1 MANDLSSKYIGAIFS
16 FSLVILMQIGFILLE
31 VGAVRKKS
39 TINILIKNI
48 AIICLGT
55 AIYWMFGVGFSF
67 GCNDNNVF
75 IGTND
80 FFPEN
85 NEDRNIASQ
94 MGFALAATTIISG
107 SVAERCELMP
117 FFVISLVTTGFI
129 YPVVSHWIWS
139 DCGFLNMTNYENRIF
154 GVGSLDVAGDGAV
167 HCVGGIIA
175 LSYSYWLG
183 PRTNRFYIEK
193 GVMKQN
199 PIRGQ
204 SNTFGTIG
212 CLFLLVGWFGFNTN
226 GMFTNPL
233 FYALDDDVFAYALTR
248 TVLITFLSAAT
259 GGISSFLYYYLLTND
274 KKYDLNSLNNGV
286 LSGLVG
292 ITACCSVVNSSSSF
306 IIGLI
311 SGVIYQL
318 GSNCLI
324 YFQIDD
330 VVDAVPVHLF
340 NGIWGLI
347 AASFFAHP
355 DYMTILYNSSEK
367 GIFYGGNGILL
378 GTSLI
383 YLICLIVF
391 SGIIVNA
398 IIFMFYSYGLLRISS
413 EEERTGIDISQSG
426 HEAYEDDLERVLQ
439 NDYEIVRAPLYKRKN
454 ANKLQDEPVKL
465 FSSHYIQ
472 DSLDAADK
480 SDSEI

>member
-1 MANDLSSKYIGAIFS
+1 MVFHLDVMTIMYLLVQMIF
-16 FSLVILMQIGFILLE
+16 FQ
-31 VGAVRKKS
+31 K
-39 TINILIKNI
+39 
-48 AIICLGT
+48 II
-55 AIYWMFGVGFSF
+55 
-67 GCNDNNVF
+67 DK
-75 IGTND
+75 
-80 FFPEN
+80 
-85 NEDRNIASQ
+85 NIASQ

-117 FFVISLVTTGFI
+117 FFIICLITTGFI
-129 YPVVSHWIWS
+129 YPVVCHWVWS

-183 PRTNRFYIEK
+183 PRTNRFSLEN

-199 PIRGQ
+199 TIRGQ
-204 SNTFGTIG
+204 SNTFGVMG

-233 FYALDDDVFAYALTR
+233 FYTLDDDVFAYALTR
-248 TVLITFLSAAT
+248 IVLMSLLSASTGGLSSFYYYYFFLS
-259 GGISSFLYYYLLTND
+259 D
-274 KKYDLNSLNNGV
+274 KKYDLNSLTNGV

-292 ITACCSVVNSSSSF
+292 ITACCSVVTSSSAL

-311 SGVIYQL
+311 SGLIYQL

-340 NGIWGLI
+340 NGTWGLI
-347 AASFFAHP
+347 AAAFFAHP

-367 GIFYGGNGILL
+367 GIFYGGNGNIL
-378 GTSLI
+378 GTNLI

-391 SGIIVNA
+391 CGVIMNV
-398 IIFMFYSYGLLRISS
+398 IIFTFHTYGMLRISS
-413 EEERTGIDISQSG
+413 EEERTGIDIAQSG

-439 NDYEIVRAPLYKRKN
+439 NDYELVRAPTNLKKDTSDSN
-454 ANKLQDEPVKL
+454 VPKKL
-465 FSSHYIQ
+465 FSSHYVQ
-472 DSLDAADK
+472 DAM
-480 SDSEI
+480 DSERESDTEI